1 MFCRDKLTTIPSEA
15 PTNTTSSTTDANSST
30 TTTTTTTT
38 EAGIEGSSTSQ
49 ENTQNDG
56 TESQEKLNKLA
67 LRFECLELTSLENK
81 VTEKCVVTFEEVWK
95 LFTIYQ
101 QFIIMGKINSCGAL
115 SLT

>member
-15 PTNTTSSTTDANSST
+15 PTNTTSSTTDANSS
-30 TTTTTTTT
+30 TTTT